1 MVMVGKSQSV
11 LFVHIVNVGTINNC
25 LPEKWEGTL
34 ERVSHKWACP
44 VIPDSKWPTDINTT
58 GMFL

>member
-11 LFVHIVNVGTINNC
+11 LSVHIVNVGTINNC

-34 ERVSHKWACP
+34 ERVSP
-44 VIPDSKWPTDINTT
+44 
-58 GMFL
+58 